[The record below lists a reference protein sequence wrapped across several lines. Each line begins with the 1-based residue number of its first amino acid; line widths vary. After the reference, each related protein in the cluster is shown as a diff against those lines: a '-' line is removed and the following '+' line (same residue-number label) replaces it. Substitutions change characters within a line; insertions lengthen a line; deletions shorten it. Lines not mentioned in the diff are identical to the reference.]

1 MKKKESIRPSGRK
14 NNEIR
19 KIKIKPNYIKNA
31 DGSCLISLGDTS
43 VICTASIEKNIPS
56 WLKGSGHGWLTAE
69 YSMLPGATHERNE
82 RESIKGKLG
91 GRTQEIQRLIG
102 RSLRASINLQN
113 IGEKQIKI
121 DCDVINADGGTR
133 TASITGAWVA
143 LKIAIDSFLRSGF
156 IQSDPIIDQ
165 IAAISCGIY
174 KGKEII
180 DLDYKEDNYADTDAN
195 FVFTKSKQIIEIQAT
210 AEKQPMNKNQ
220 IEKMINMATTDTKN
234 IFLIQNKCIKN
245 EK

>member
-1 MKKKESIRPSGRK
+1 MTKKSIRPSGRK
-14 NNEIR
+14 HNEIR
-19 KIKIKPNYIKNA
+19 KIKIKRNFIKNA
-31 DGSCLISLGDTS
+31 DGSCLISFGNTS
-43 VICTASIEKNIPS
+43 IICSASIENNIPS

-69 YSMLPGATHERNE
+69 YSMLPTSTHKRNE
-82 RESIKGKLG
+82 RESIKGKLK

-102 RSLRASINLQN
+102 RSLRASINLKN

-143 LKIAIDSFLRSGF
+143 LKIAMESYLKSGF
-156 IQSDPIIDQ
+156 IKSDPIIYQ

-180 DLDYKEDNYADTDAN
+180 DLDYKEDNYAETDAN
-195 FVFTKSKQIIEIQAT
+195 FVLTKSKKLLEIQAT
-210 AEKQPMNKNQ
+210 AEKKPMNKNQ
-220 IEKMINMATTDTKN
+220 IEKMINIATKETKN
-234 IFLIQNKCIKN
+234 IFLIQDKCINN